1 MRRAAC
7 ATRFSRLGGFYSKD
21 YTSDGIPMKLL
32 DEIEENGGAMYS
44 VAGGHRIE
52 FPKKR
57 WSANTERKPD
67 WTKVREQ
74 LVKAGMIQG
83 RA

>member
-1 MRRAAC
+1 M
-7 ATRFSRLGGFYSKD
+7 
-21 YTSDGIPMKLL
+21 
-32 DEIEENGGAMYS
+32 
-44 VAGGHRIE
+44 AGGHRIE

-67 WTKVREQ
+67 WMKVREQ